1 MKTISK
7 EYLLLFNTISNT
19 EKLLNQLQAQLVE
32 AQIQA
37 EELFLMEED
46 EVGESA

>member
-19 EKLLNQLQAQLVE
+19 EKLLDQVKSQLME
-32 AQIQA
+32 AQMRA
-37 EELFLMEED
+37 EELFLVEEE